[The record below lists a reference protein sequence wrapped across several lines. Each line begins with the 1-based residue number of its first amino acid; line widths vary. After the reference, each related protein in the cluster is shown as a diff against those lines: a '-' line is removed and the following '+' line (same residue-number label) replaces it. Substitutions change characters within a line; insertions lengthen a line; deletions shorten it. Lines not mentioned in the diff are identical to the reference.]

1 MPFLVSNQQYQNTE
15 RNSADIYMLEGSGIS
30 LSQRSVGEERMKSN
44 IRWFAAD
51 SLKDR
56 IRGQLVNW
64 LLGRWP
70 LYTCTCLCDIFRVEI
85 AVLYVLKHKVL
96 RGCRNARRGEV
107 FKSYRNWPLEME
119 FEHRFPGRLFHMT
132 GCGYFFCQVPFCSII
147 YSSYC
152 MACSAYGWSVFV
164 AD

>member
-56 IRGQLVNW
+56 IRGQLV
-64 LLGRWP
+64 
-70 LYTCTCLCDIFRVEI
+70 
-85 AVLYVLKHKVL
+85 
-96 RGCRNARRGEV
+96 
-107 FKSYRNWPLEME
+107 
-119 FEHRFPGRLFHMT
+119 
-132 GCGYFFCQVPFCSII
+132 
-147 YSSYC
+147 
-152 MACSAYGWSVFV
+152 
-164 AD
+164 